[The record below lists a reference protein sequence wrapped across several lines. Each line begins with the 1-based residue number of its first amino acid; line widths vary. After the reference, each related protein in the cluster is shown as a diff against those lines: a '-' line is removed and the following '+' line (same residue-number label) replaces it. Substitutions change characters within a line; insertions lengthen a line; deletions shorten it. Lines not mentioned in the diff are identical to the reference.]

1 MPYKATLS
9 IKGSSRL
16 FIRAGGFFFGREQ
29 SAMGAC
35 PRGRRGENET
45 EFGEE
50 N

>member
-1 MPYKATLS
+1 MLISDLS

-35 PRGRRGENET
+35 AKGKEGGE
-45 EFGEE
+45 
-50 N
+50 